1 MKLSE
6 RLEAVQSAEPA
17 EDDDELDLSIDS
29 TPAVE
34 RHANPMA
41 ELIDRARHQ
50 LLGAMGGRIN
60 DAGSSDDFCGTSW
73 PENAVARIAVALE
86 KKLVDPREPKTVPEA
101 PDPNAAPASAPL
113 PRWIR
118 TSPIMPSAISV

>member
-6 RLEAVQSAEPA
+6 RLEAVQSAEVA
-17 EDDDELDLSIDS
+17 EDEDELDLSIDS

-41 ELIDRARHQ
+41 DLIDRARQQ

-60 DAGSSDDFCGTSW
+60 DAGSSDEDLRRHGG
-73 PENAVARIAVALE
+73 R
-86 KKLVDPREPKTVPEA
+86 
-101 PDPNAAPASAPL
+101 
-113 PRWIR
+113 
-118 TSPIMPSAISV
+118 PS